1 MSILHVNNENFESE
15 VLQSATPVLLDFWA
29 EWCGPCK
36 MIAPMLDQI
45 ADEYR
50 DRIQIAKLDVE
61 ENQGI
66 AMKYGVRSIPTL
78 MLFKAG
84 VIEAQHVG
92 MLSKE
97 QLAKLL
103 DEKL

>member
-1 MSILHVNNENFESE
+1 MSIFHVSDDNFESD
-15 VLQSATPVLLDFWA
+15 VLEATTPVLVDFWA

-36 MIAPMLDQI
+36 MIAPILDQI
-45 ADEYR
+45 ADEYK
-50 DRIQIAKLDVE
+50 DRLTIAKLDVE

-66 AMKYGVRSIPTL
+66 AMKYNVRSIPTL
-78 MLFKAG
+78 MLFRDG
-84 VIEAQHVG
+84 VIQAQHVG